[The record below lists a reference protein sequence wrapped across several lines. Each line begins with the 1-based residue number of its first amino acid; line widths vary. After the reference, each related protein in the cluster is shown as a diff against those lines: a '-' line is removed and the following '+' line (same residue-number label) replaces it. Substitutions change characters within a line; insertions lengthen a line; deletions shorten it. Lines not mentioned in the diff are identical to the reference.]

1 MRINQNLERS
11 STLVSKLSLYHVSKL
26 TPKSVSPSWQRDN
39 DSLQSK
45 SNRSPPSIFPPPSSQ
60 SGHGPESDHLQEESL
75 KREGERERVSFICLR
90 VSDPYRALFEIF
102 RGNFLLQTWI
112 VAVGIRPIPWRRRLP
127 GGDEIFEKIKL
138 RGNGQQKVA

>member
-75 KREGERERVSFICLR
+75 KREGERERESRLSAYVSAILIVHSSKFFGVTFSFKHEL
-90 VSDPYRALFEIF
+90 SPSEFDP
-102 RGNFLLQTWI
+102 FLEEDVCQEET
-112 VAVGIRPIPWRRRLP
+112 RYSRR
-127 GGDEIFEKIKL
+127 
-138 RGNGQQKVA
+138 